1 MKVAVV
7 GGSGFVGGYL
17 VDALIDAGHEP
28 WLLVRPGSEHKVRRA
43 DECRTTIGELASA
56 GTIRTLL
63 DGGDAVIY
71 NVGILREH
79 RRHGITFEEMH
90 YRGAVRVIAAAK
102 EAGVSRFLLMSANGV
117 RRPGTGYQETK
128 LRAEEYLE
136 GSGLDYTIFRPSVI
150 FGDPRGTL
158 EIATQLYRDMV
169 RVPLPAVGFHTGW
182 NPAKG
187 EVLMSPVCVEDV
199 AEAFILS
206 LNNIETIGKTYE
218 LGGPEILS
226 WTKML
231 RRIAGVVGK
240 KKIILPMPIGVM
252 YLGATLFDRLPFFP
266 VTREQLTMLADG
278 NVVDPAQL
286 RVLLGRELRRFDTE
300 NLSYLKQPVS
310 RATP

>member
-1 MKVAVV
+1 MRVAVI

-17 VDALIDAGHEP
+17 VDVLLDAGHEP
-28 WLLVRPGSEHKVRRA
+28 SLLVRPGSEHKVRRA
-43 DECRTTIGELASA
+43 DACRITVGDLAAA
-56 GTIRTLL
+56 GAIRTVL
-63 DGGDAVIY
+63 DGCGAVIY
-71 NVGILREH
+71 NVGILREN

-90 YRGAVRVIAAAK
+90 YRGAVRVIDAAK
-102 EAGVSRFLLMSANGV
+102 EADVSRFVMMSANGV

-158 EIATQLYRDMV
+158 EIATQLYRDMI
-169 RVPLPAVGFHTGW
+169 RVPVPAVGFHTGW

-187 EVLMSPVCVEDV
+187 EVLMSPVHVEDV
-199 AEAFILS
+199 ADAFILS
-206 LNNIETIGKTYE
+206 LNNMETVGKAYE

-240 KKIILPMPIGVM
+240 KKIILPMSIGFM
-252 YLGATLFDRLPFFP
+252 KLGATLFDWLPFFP
-266 VTREQLTMLADG
+266 VTRDQLTMLADG

-286 RVLLGRELRRFDTE
+286 QILLGRELRRFDTG

-310 RATP
+310 REGT